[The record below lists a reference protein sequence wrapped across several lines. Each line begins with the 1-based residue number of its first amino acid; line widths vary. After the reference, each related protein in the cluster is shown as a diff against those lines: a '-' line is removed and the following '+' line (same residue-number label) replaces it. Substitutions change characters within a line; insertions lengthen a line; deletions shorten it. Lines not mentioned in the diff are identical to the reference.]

1 VNKYEAKQQA
11 RRARIEASAD
21 RARSASSMH
30 YTRAKSMASAIPF
43 GQPILVGHHS
53 EGRDRRYRARVHAT
67 FGKAFALHDQAAEL
81 DRRAAAVGKG
91 GISSDDPE
99 ALGKLRAKLAD
110 MEDRH
115 ERMKRTNTLIRREDR
130 AGLERMGYT
139 ADAIE
144 KLFRPDFRGRAGFA
158 SYELTNSSANIR
170 RVRDRIAALEK
181 MAEHTDREEQGQGY
195 TYREDVEDNRAV
207 FLFDAK
213 PEKTVRDL
221 LKRNAFVFSPTRSPA
236 GKSAY
241 VRKLTPN
248 AIATAKYL
256 RPQLDELL
264 LGK

>member
-1 VNKYEAKQQA
+1 MNKYEAKQQG
-11 RRARIEASAD
+11 RRARLEASAE

-30 YTRAKSMASAIPF
+30 YTRAKTMASAIPF

-99 ALGKLRAKLAD
+99 AIDKLRAKLAD
-110 MEDRH
+110 MEERH
-115 ERMKRTNTLIRREDR
+115 DRMKRTNTLIRRNDR

-139 ADAIE
+139 ADAID
-144 KLFRPDFRGRAGFA
+144 KLFRPDYRGRAGFA
-158 SYELTNSSANIR
+158 PYELTNSSANIR

-181 MAEHTDREEQGQGY
+181 IAERTDREEAGEGY

-213 PEKTVRDL
+213 PEKPVRDL
-221 LKRNAFVFSPTRSPA
+221 LKRNAFVWSPTRSPA

-248 AIATAKYL
+248 AITTAKWL
-256 RPQLDELL
+256 RPQLDALL
-264 LGK
+264 SGE

>member
-1 VNKYEAKQQA
+1 MNKYEAKQQA
-11 RRARIEASAD
+11 RRARLQANAEH
-21 RARSASSMH
+21 ARSAGNML
-30 YTRAKSMASAIPF
+30 YRRADTMASAIPF

-81 DRRAAAVGKG
+81 DRRAAAVGRG

-99 ALGKLRAKLAD
+99 AIDKLRAKLAD
-110 MEDRH
+110 MEERH
-115 ERMKRTNTLIRREDR
+115 DRMKRTNALIRREDR

-139 ADAIE
+139 ADAIA
-144 KLFRPDFRGRAGFA
+144 KLFTPDWRGRAGFA

-181 MAEHTDREEQGQGY
+181 MAERTDREEAGDGY

-207 FLFDAK
+207 FLFDTK
-213 PEKTVRDL
+213 PEKAVRDL
-221 LKRNAFVFSPTRSPA
+221 MKRNGFVWSPTRSPA

-248 AIATAKYL
+248 AITTAKWL
-256 RPQLDELL
+256 RPQLDALL
-264 LGK
+264 SGE